1 MIVILVLIIAL
12 CGLCVHK
19 HPMSSNERNFIRVGN
34 ESIVSNLTNE
44 DFENPDLWL
53 EKDKEKIIEVIN
65 ESTDSSASDVELSS
79 YEVRDDYI
87 IMGIMGNDFSTFT
100 LTYDKKLKYYT
111 ISID

>member
-19 HPMSSNERNFIRVGN
+19 HSMSSNERNFIRVGN

-65 ESTDSSASDVELSS
+65 ESTESNASDVELLS